1 MLVQELDIRDAQ
13 RKIRVLSKALA
24 HGQLVSHDVRQRVA
38 LINFAEAVLRE
49 GPEIIPHSRIE
60 GRVTCRTAAHYELRD
75 SQPADGRGGIAEG
88 DDTRARINNQ
98 SMLRRA
104 ALIMGIREKLI

>member
-75 SQPADGRGGIAEG
+75 SQAADGRGGIAEG